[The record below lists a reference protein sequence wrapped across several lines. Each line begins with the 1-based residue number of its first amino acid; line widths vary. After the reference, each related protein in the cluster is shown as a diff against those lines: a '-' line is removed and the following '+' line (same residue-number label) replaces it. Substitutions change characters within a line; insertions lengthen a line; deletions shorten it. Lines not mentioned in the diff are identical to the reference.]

1 MLAER
6 NLKPK
11 TKYERRSYNSC
22 KILNAIL
29 NQQGFTYKKNA
40 VLQTLEDFDNDD
52 YDDIEDMTKNVNV
65 YIQSEKKL
73 KYLNNG

>member
-1 MLAER
+1 M
-6 NLKPK
+6 
-11 TKYERRSYNSC
+11 
-22 KILNAIL
+22 NAIL